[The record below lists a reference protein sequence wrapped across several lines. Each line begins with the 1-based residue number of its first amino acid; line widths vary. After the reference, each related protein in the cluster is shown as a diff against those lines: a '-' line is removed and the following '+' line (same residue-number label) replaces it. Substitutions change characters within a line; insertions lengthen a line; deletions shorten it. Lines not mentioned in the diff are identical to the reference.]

1 MNGNQAGNT
10 LRLKEAVCYNKCLI
24 TNNPFVKDSPY
35 YHPDFMQ
42 IFKKVDDIDLSR
54 FAKEVD
60 YKYNGEFSPCKLM
73 ERIVDNDKIANKK
86 MRTYGNTE
94 NCNQRAVW

>member
-1 MNGNQAGNT
+1 
-10 LRLKEAVCYNKCLI
+10 
-24 TNNPFVKDSPY
+24 
-35 YHPDFMQ
+35 MQ

-54 FAKEVD
+54 FAKDVD